1 LVAGIGTKSNDDDP
15 AAATS
20 PLTYQVTVMESSQG
34 VARLSIQISA
44 TDPFIEQL
52 RHAVEL
58 RIVWPRDPNVSNV
71 SVNNWPEVLDLR
83 HFSLGNVWTWKNVI
97 GANDTYGAIKTVLD
111 CVSQHTPF
119 R

>member
-1 LVAGIGTKSNDDDP
+1 LACRIDASEVR
-15 AAATS
+15 
-20 PLTYQVTVMESSQG
+20 Q
-34 VARLSIQISA
+34 
-44 TDPFIEQL
+44 FEQL
-52 RHAVEL
+52 WRCPRLRSLEGTGTDERLGHAVEL

-97 GANDTYGAIKTVLD
+97 VANDTYGAIKTVLD